1 MVGMQEL
8 VVVKGGKVRILF
20 ISILGFRVL
29 QLFFVGILF
38 LIKLDVNI
46 GGYLELGI
54 DFDSK
59 FIVEILSIIN
69 VKFGGE
75 IYGKYLSIKVK
86 DL

>member
-1 MVGMQEL
+1 M
-8 VVVKGGKVRILF
+8 
-20 ISILGFRVL
+20 
-29 QLFFVGILF
+29 
-38 LIKLDVNI
+38 IKLDVNI
-46 GGYLELGI
+46 GGYLELGM

>member
-1 MVGMQEL
+1 M
-8 VVVKGGKVRILF
+8 
-20 ISILGFRVL
+20 
-29 QLFFVGILF
+29 
-38 LIKLDVNI
+38 IKLDVNI
-46 GGYLELGI
+46 GGYLELGT